1 MLQDLH
7 CFYLL
12 HLICMSSFFVWRKC
26 VNNLF
31 IHSLFDWWIDWLIDR
46 SFVRSFDPLIDRLL
60 NRLLNRLLKR
70 LFDWLIDWLS
80 YSYIVSFFTEM
91 SRLADAVFLEPAL
104 PSQPATP
111 RHHHHGQSPQWQH
124 FALLVE
130 LFPAGHSP
138 GRSPGGVP
146 GHGADRHGL
155 SDAVQSLWHVQRL
168 PGGGRRFRRPPAVRM
183 EHGEWGVPGSG
194 AEASTVPAGKL
205 WSFALWEDAR
215 SLPEGPADADGL
227 SGVPEEFADRLVLAR
242 RVQRTRYGFG
252 CEKYTVFTTTPFCVI
267 HTKATL
273 KLFTLPFSN
282 ENDRFIELELQLF

>member
-1 MLQDLH
+1 
-7 CFYLL
+7 
-12 HLICMSSFFVWRKC
+12 MSSFSVWTKC

-31 IHSLFDWWIDWLIDR
+31 IHSLFDYWIDR
-46 SFVRSFDPLIDRLL
+46 SFICSIH
-60 NRLLNRLLKR
+60 
-70 LFDWLIDWLS
+70 WLIDCWISRLIAWLLDS
-80 YSYIVSFFTEM
+80 YAVFFFTEM

-146 GHGADRHGL
+146 GYGADRHGL
-155 SDAVQSLWHVQRL
+155 SDAVQSLWYVQRL

-183 EHGEWGVPGSG
+183 EHGEWGMSGSG

-205 WSFALWEDAR
+205 WSFTLWKDAR
-215 SLPEGPADADGL
+215 SLPEGPTDADGL

-242 RVQRTRYGFG
+242 RVQRTRYGSG
-252 CEKYTVFTTTPFCVI
+252 CEKYRHFTTTPFALYI
-267 HTKATL
+267 RRSLWNYLRPLSPTKT
-273 KLFTLPFSN
+273 T
-282 ENDRFIELELQLF
+282 DFIQLEVQLL